1 MKRFNI
7 TVNGLSYEVEVEEVL
22 EDKPRKKAP
31 AAAAVNPKQ
40 HAIRKESGGVSAP
53 MPGVITEIH
62 VQVGDLVSTDQPVL
76 ILEAMKMEN
85 EITTGKSGKIKEILI
100 ESGQTV
106 AAGDL
111 LIVIE

>member
-7 TVNGLSYEVEVEEVL
+7 TVNSLSYEVEVEEVF
-22 EDKPRKKAP
+22 EDKPRKKVP
-31 AAAAVNPKQ
+31 VAAANPKQ
-40 HAIRKESGGVSAP
+40 HAVRKESGGVSAP

-62 VQVGDLVSTDQPVL
+62 IRIGDLVSTDQPVL

-85 EITTGKSGKIKEILI
+85 EILAGKNGEIKEILV
-100 ESGQTV
+100 ESGQKV